1 MSVIVSCINI
11 DVPRC
16 VEDKESDRGE
26 YQYHSKVQ
34 LLPGGLS
41 QAPGIQRSCSHES
54 VSPVF
59 RCAGHQQL
67 TVVCSPDPGIIN
79 VILKLLPVLSGNS
92 D

>member
-34 LLPGGLS
+34 LLPGGLA
-41 QAPGIQRSCSHES
+41 QAAGIHRACSHEG
-54 VSPVF
+54 VSPVL
-59 RCAGHQQL
+59 RCGRHQ
-67 TVVCSPDPGIIN
+67 
-79 VILKLLPVLSGNS
+79 
-92 D
+92 